1 MKVTLKVFHSTPP
14 CAKCREVEK
23 VATKVAE
30 RYPDQVE
37 VAKFPAISDE
47 GRRYGIML
55 TPGVVI
61 NDKVMATGKV
71 VSEGELEK
79 AVKKEL
85 GGQ

>member
-14 CAKCREVEK
+14 CAKCKEVEK
-23 VATKVAE
+23 IATKVAE

-37 VAKFPAISDE
+37 VAKLPAISDE

-71 VSEGELEK
+71 ISEGELEK

>member
-1 MKVTLKVFHSTPP
+1 VKVTLKVFHSTPP

-71 VSEGELEK
+71 VSESELGK

>member
-1 MKVTLKVFHSTPP
+1 VKVTLKVFHSTPP